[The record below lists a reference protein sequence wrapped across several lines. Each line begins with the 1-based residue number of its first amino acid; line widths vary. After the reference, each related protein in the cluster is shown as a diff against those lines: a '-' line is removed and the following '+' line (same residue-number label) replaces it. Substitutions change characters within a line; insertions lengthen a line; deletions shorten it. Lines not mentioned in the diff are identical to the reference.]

1 MSDYS
6 MQQAPSYHHPNRW
19 VDAVVTMER
28 PPRTALARADRR
40 KKLEIL
46 EENARQHRTEL
57 VQWIEEHGLA
67 TEVATVGDATSFN
80 LLFVKCTPKVAR
92 ALKEAPGV
100 IAVTTADDTAPMMD
114 NLDGQQFSGEE

>member
-1 MSDYS
+1 MLDYP
-6 MQQAPSYHHPNRW
+6 MRLAPSFHKPHAW
-19 VDAVVTMER
+19 VNAVVTMER
-28 PPRTALARADRR
+28 PPRAALARANRR

-46 EENARQHRTEL
+46 EENARQHRAEL

-67 TEVATVGDATSFN
+67 REVAAVGDSTSFN

-100 IAVTTADDTAPMMD
+100 VAVTTTDDAVTLMD
-114 NLDGQQFSGEE
+114 ND

>member
-6 MQQAPSYHHPNRW
+6 MQQTPSYHNQKTW

-67 TEVATVGDATSFN
+67 TEVATVGDATRFN

-92 ALKEAPGV
+92 ALKKAPGV
-100 IAVTTADDTAPMMD
+100 VAVTMADGAATLMD
-114 NLDGQQFSGEE
+114 DS